1 MDERIRGTPM
11 ECVAADRS
19 EQVVHLVGDMPPS
32 KMPRVDLIALAQQ
45 IETADDFIRANV
57 SSKLTVIA
65 EQVRFLQRQA
75 QEIMEEAQMNA
86 RLHHAA
92 CNFQKVPG
100 STYYLYRR
108 SNDQEY
114 FSMIKP
120 KEWGEQCPH
129 EFLGGFRLESDMT
142 WTPTAEIEKK
152 DRHLQSISHITRF
165 SRWKQEPRAITDAFL
180 AD

>member
-1 MDERIRGTPM
+1 M
-11 ECVAADRS
+11 
-19 EQVVHLVGDMPPS
+19 
-32 KMPRVDLIALAQQ
+32 
-45 IETADDFIRANV
+45 

-120 KEWGEQCPH
+120 EVGLSLPSRHVENGVQMARGASKCVVMNRAKRPV
-129 EFLGGFRLESDMT
+129 FL
-142 WTPTAEIEKK
+142 
-152 DRHLQSISHITRF
+152 Q
-165 SRWKQEPRAITDAFL
+165 
-180 AD
+180 